1 MNQHSMDLSVTL
13 KGPTQSLHLK
23 NPVLTASGTFGYGME
38 FAPYGDLTSLG
49 GIIVKG
55 LSLLPRDGNPCP
67 RIVETTAGM
76 LNAVGLQNDG
86 VEAFCK
92 EKLPR
97 LPWQHLPVIA
107 NLYATSPA
115 EFGELAARLNEEEGV
130 AALEVN
136 VSCPNVK
143 SGGILFGQ
151 DPKLA
156 AAVTRAARDA
166 APNKPL
172 IIKLSP
178 NVTDIALMARSVQDA
193 GADMISCINTLS
205 GMAVDVARR
214 KPRLANVIGG
224 LSGPAIKPVALR
236 CVWQTARAVSIPVIG
251 IGGIVCAEDVL
262 EFILVGAHA
271 VQIGTGNF
279 LSPDCAF
286 SIVSELPAA
295 CARLAQGH
303 IHLVAHFP
311 HSVDDLI
318 HRDLAHNARQGH
330 ISRCKRVD
338 RAAHVPFHAGDFHQ
352 ACHRVA
358 HKTHQVLERHG
369 GRVSH
374 GVHVRPA
381 HMADGCCCHRRA
393 GADLRL
399 TAARC
404 AGQERA
410 VGDHLSHAGSHI
422 HGLHHR
428 LLRNLMLHKIRDE
441 HRRQH
446 PAGPRRRRGKD
457 TFHAGIV
464 AAHLQGYG
472 HDLRHE
478 VPADRIPLLLVLLHQ
493 ASLAAHK
500 PAPGYAV
507 RLIGLHILQH
517 DPPHAGH
524 LIPGRLLRHVPLCAV
539 LNLNRFP
546 EGDAVLLASCFD
558 LFY

>member
-1 MNQHSMDLSVTL
+1 
-13 KGPTQSLHLK
+13 
-23 NPVLTASGTFGYGME
+23 ME

-115 EFGELAARLNEEEGV
+115 EFGELAARLDAEEGV

-151 DPKLA
+151 DPGLA
-156 AAVTRAARDA
+156 AAVTRAVRDA

-214 KPRLANVIGG
+214 APRLANVIGG

-236 CVWQTARAVSIPVIG
+236 CVWQVCQAVDIPVIG
-251 IGGIVCAEDVL
+251 LGGICSAEDVL

-271 VQIGTGNF
+271 VQIGTANF
-279 LSPDCAF
+279 ISPDRAF
-286 SIVSELPAA
+286 EIVKELPAV
-295 CARLAQGH
+295 C
-303 IHLVAHFP
+303 
-311 HSVDDLI
+311 
-318 HRDLAHNARQGH
+318 RQLGVT
-330 ISRCKRVD
+330 SLDELR
-338 RAAHVPFHAGDFHQ
+338 GSL
-352 ACHRVA
+352 
-358 HKTHQVLERHG
+358 KT
-369 GRVSH
+369 
-374 GVHVRPA
+374 A
-381 HMADGCCCHRRA
+381 
-393 GADLRL
+393 
-399 TAARC
+399 
-404 AGQERA
+404 
-410 VGDHLSHAGSHI
+410 
-422 HGLHHR
+422 
-428 LLRNLMLHKIRDE
+428 
-441 HRRQH
+441 
-446 PAGPRRRRGKD
+446 
-457 TFHAGIV
+457 
-464 AAHLQGYG
+464 
-472 HDLRHE
+472 
-478 VPADRIPLLLVLLHQ
+478 
-493 ASLAAHK
+493 
-500 PAPGYAV
+500 
-507 RLIGLHILQH
+507 
-517 DPPHAGH
+517 
-524 LIPGRLLRHVPLCAV
+524 
-539 LNLNRFP
+539 
-546 EGDAVLLASCFD
+546 
-558 LFY
+558 

>member
-236 CVWQTARAVSIPVIG
+236 CVWQVAKAVDIPVIG
-251 IGGIVCAEDVL
+251 IGGIATAEDIL
-262 EFILVGAHA
+262 EFILVGASA
-271 VQIGTGNF
+271 VQIGTASF
-279 LSPDCAF
+279 MRPDAAF
-286 SIVSELPAA
+286 ALAEELPDA
-295 CARLAQGH
+295 CRRLGVNSLDELRGA
-303 IHLVAHFP
+303 LV
-311 HSVDDLI
+311 
-318 HRDLAHNARQGH
+318 
-330 ISRCKRVD
+330 
-338 RAAHVPFHAGDFHQ
+338 
-352 ACHRVA
+352 
-358 HKTHQVLERHG
+358 
-369 GRVSH
+369 
-374 GVHVRPA
+374 
-381 HMADGCCCHRRA
+381 
-393 GADLRL
+393 
-399 TAARC
+399 TA
-404 AGQERA
+404 
-410 VGDHLSHAGSHI
+410 
-422 HGLHHR
+422 
-428 LLRNLMLHKIRDE
+428 
-441 HRRQH
+441 
-446 PAGPRRRRGKD
+446 
-457 TFHAGIV
+457 
-464 AAHLQGYG
+464 
-472 HDLRHE
+472 
-478 VPADRIPLLLVLLHQ
+478 
-493 ASLAAHK
+493 
-500 PAPGYAV
+500 
-507 RLIGLHILQH
+507 
-517 DPPHAGH
+517 
-524 LIPGRLLRHVPLCAV
+524 
-539 LNLNRFP
+539 
-546 EGDAVLLASCFD
+546 
-558 LFY
+558 